1 MLEPRKRK
9 YRREFRGK
17 NRGKSTRGSEISF
30 GEYGLQAKERGR
42 ITSRQIESARRAIR
56 NYAKRGGKLWIRMF
70 PHTPVTSKG
79 GEGIMGAGK
88 GPLDHY
94 EVKVK
99 PGKMLFELAG
109 LSEDVA
115 KEAFRL
121 AGFKLPVKTSFVK
134 RGE

>member
-79 GEGIMGAGK
+79 GEGRMGAGK